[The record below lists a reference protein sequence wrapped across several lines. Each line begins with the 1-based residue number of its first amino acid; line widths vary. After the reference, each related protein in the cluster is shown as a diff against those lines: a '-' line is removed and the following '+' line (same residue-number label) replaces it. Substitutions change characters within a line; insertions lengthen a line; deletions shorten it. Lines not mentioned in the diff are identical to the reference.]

1 MLPHPITAV
10 TATRSLHHEHL
21 PPFDTLTGSFTTS
34 DPLLAGTFQI
44 SFGIAGCSTK
54 MYTLRGTKGTLTV
67 NFGVSPQ
74 ILTLTTLSTDP
85 NESEPHELVIELPQG
100 EGVLRE
106 FEAFGEAL
114 TEGQDS
120 ESWSMVQQRSGPRAT
135 LRDLAIIEAAL
146 ASGATDGKQQVDL
159 KELSGIYWDL

>member
-1 MLPHPITAV
+1 M
-10 TATRSLHHEHL
+10 S
-21 PPFDTLTGSFTTS
+21 TS

-44 SFGIAGCSTK
+44 SFGIPGCSTK

-85 NESEPHELVIELPQG
+85 NETSPHELVIELPQG

-114 TEGQDS
+114 TEGPGS
-120 ESWSMVQQRSGPRAT
+120 ESWEMVQQRSGPRAT

-146 ASGATDGKQQVDL
+146 QSGAASGKDQVDL
-159 KELSGIYWDL
+159 VALSGDHWEL